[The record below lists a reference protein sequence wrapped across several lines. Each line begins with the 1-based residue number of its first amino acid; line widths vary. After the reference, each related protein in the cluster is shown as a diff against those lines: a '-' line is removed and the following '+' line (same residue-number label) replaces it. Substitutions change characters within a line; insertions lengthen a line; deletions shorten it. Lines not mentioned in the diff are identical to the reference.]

1 METSTLINLSIND
14 YAFYWSLPEL
24 IGIENGFYE
33 DENLKIKVNNVTPV
47 DKVKSKSQMYI
58 DLQKRN
64 LSDFY
69 HAAEYVS
76 LSRVAENEDSK
87 IVCYSPWNEST
98 INGSFGL
105 YVRPNFSNPKQLAN
119 KKIAV
124 EASTGSYYTTI
135 EDLEKYF
142 PVDDSNF
149 LKLGDPHERLL
160 STLNEETSASSLM
173 GIYCEF
179 AVSLGL
185 NKLME
190 STRRKGTLM
199 ISRTDLE
206 TDYIKSFIRATNKS
220 IHYINDHP
228 DDIRDFYINKI
239 QFIIN
244 KFSFK
249 QQKIINQNISDISIP
264 SWEPWQEYPEDT
276 FNEIYSWMS
285 QRNLINP
292 SINYSDIVNSSIFS

>member
-58 DLQKRN
+58 DLQKKN

-76 LSRVAENEDSK
+76 LSRVAESEDSK
-87 IVCYSPWNEST
+87 IVCYSPWNESA

-105 YVRPNFSNPKQLAN
+105 YVGPNFSNPKQLAN

-160 STLNEETSASSLM
+160 STLNEETSASSLL

-199 ISRTDLE
+199 ISRNDLE
-206 TDYIKSFIRATNKS
+206 TDHIKSFIRATNKS

-239 QFIIN
+239 QFMIN
-244 KFSFK
+244 KFSLE

-264 SWEPWQEYPEDT
+264 SWEPWQEYPEDA

>member
-47 DKVKSKSQMYI
+47 GKVKSKSQMYI
-58 DLQKRN
+58 DLQKKN

-87 IVCYSPWNEST
+87 IVCYSPWNESA

-179 AVSLGL
+179 AASLGL

-199 ISRTDLE
+199 VSRNDLE
-206 TDYIKSFIRATNKS
+206 TDHIKSFIRATNKS
-220 IHYINDHP
+220 IQYINDHP

-244 KFSFK
+244 KFSLE

-292 SINYSDIVNSSIFS
+292 SIDYSDIVNSSIFS

>member
-1 METSTLINLSIND
+1 MEISTLVNLSIND

-33 DENLKIKVNNVTPV
+33 DENLKIKVNNVTPI

-58 DLQKRN
+58 DLQKKN

-69 HAAEYVS
+69 HAAEYAS

-87 IVCYSPWNEST
+87 IVCYSPWNESA

-105 YVRPNFSNPKQLAN
+105 YVGPDFSNPKQLMN

-199 ISRTDLE
+199 ISRNDLE
-206 TDYIKSFIRATNKS
+206 NDHIKSFIRATNKS
-220 IHYINDHP
+220 IRYINDHP

-244 KFSFK
+244 KFSLE
-249 QQKIINQNISDISIP
+249 QQEIINQNISDISIP